1 MASKSRTSSQRIG
14 GGRLALTGALAAV
27 IFYIVCWV
35 GALLPLGLAP
45 HMYLQ
50 LFTGAEPTSGAG
62 LMTGVFWS
70 LAFGLIGGTLFAS
83 IFNALAFLDRR

>member
-1 MASKSRTSSQRIG
+1 
-14 GGRLALTGALAAV
+14 
-27 IFYIVCWV
+27 
-35 GALLPLGLAP
+35 
-45 HMYLQ
+45 MYLQ

-70 LAFGLIGGTLFAS
+70 LAFGLIGGSLFAS